1 MKSLIRL
8 QTGLSRRT
16 FLGGC
21 GACAAGFAGV
31 SGTNSGVRAAA
42 ATLLDLL
49 PKTKTKVRLVFSYTP
64 SDQPIWPNIGYNFDK
79 RKDEILKQLAVG
91 CPEIEFRPA
100 VAHNVADAKRILE
113 GDAEVAGYLVYLL
126 GLGWADVPETVASSG
141 RPTIYV
147 DNLYGG
153 SGKFLIA
160 YAKARRNMRQATDG
174 LKTWRVAGVSSRD
187 PKDVA
192 DAANCLVCMEK
203 LRQSTV
209 LLIGRS
215 PGPEVES
222 IQTAFGTKIVP
233 LDFAPLNALYQA
245 ADKDKARDWAE
256 RWIKEAERVIEP
268 SREELQKSGAMYLA
282 MTELMKQHQAQAI
295 TINCLGGFYG
305 GKISAYPCLGFF
317 QLNNDGLVGACEAD
331 LRSTLTMLAITYLT
345 GRPGYISDPVIDT
358 STNQIIYAH
367 CVAPNRVFGPGGPT
381 NPYHIRSH
389 SEDRKGACVRSLMP
403 LNHMTSTLEFDAARR
418 QVIFHQAKAVANV
431 DEDMA
436 CRTKLA
442 AEVKGDI
449 DKLLG
454 YWDQWGW
461 HRVTVYGDIKRPI
474 QNLAGLMG
482 FQVIEEA

>member
-1 MKSLIRL
+1 MKSLIKL
-8 QTGLSRRT
+8 DAGLSRRS

-21 GACAAGFAGV
+21 GACAAGL
-31 SGTNSGVRAAA
+31 A
-42 ATLLDLL
+42 ATSGMTSGAYAAVAPQPDLL
-49 PKTKTKVRLVFSYTP
+49 PKTKAKVRLVFSYTP
-64 SDQPIWPNIGYNFDK
+64 SDRPIWPNIGYDFEK
-79 RKDEILKQLAVG
+79 RKDEILKQLAAD
-91 CPEIEFRPA
+91 CPDIEFLPA
-100 VAHNVADAKRILE
+100 VAPEVADAKRILE
-113 GDAEVAGYLVYLL
+113 GDAEVTGYLVYLL
-126 GLGWADVPETVASSG
+126 GLGWADVPETIASSG

-160 YAKARRNMRQATDG
+160 YAKARRNMQQATDR

-203 LRQSTV
+203 LRHSTV
-209 LLIGRS
+209 LLIGRP
-215 PGPEVES
+215 PGPEVEA
-222 IQTAFGTKIVP
+222 IQSVFGTKIIP
-233 LDFAPLNALYQA
+233 LDFAPLNELYQA
-245 ADKDKARDWAE
+245 ADKEKARKWAE
-256 RWIKEAERVIEP
+256 RWIKEAEKVIEP
-268 SREELQKSGAMYLA
+268 TRLELEKSGAMYLA

-305 GKISAYPCLGFF
+305 GKITAYPCMGFF

-331 LRSTLTMLAITYLT
+331 LRSTLTMLLITYLT

-367 CVAPNRVFGPGGPT
+367 CVAPNRVFGPGGPA
-381 NPYHIRSH
+381 NPYHIRNH

-403 LNHMTSTLEFDAARR
+403 LNQMTSTFEFDATRH

-461 HRVTVYGDIKRPI
+461 HRVTVYGDIKRPV
-474 QNLAGLMG
+474 QNLASLMG
-482 FQVIEEA
+482 FEVIEEA